1 MEIRQIG
8 CYRPYPI
15 VVNGKGYYVS
25 NIRLYNEDGIV
36 TSTGRGWFERK
47 GYPTDIENIELPVEE
62 IKLRRKPKF
71 DGVVFAMLHKDNLLN
86 ETEAELYIPCDML
99 GIHFVYNKLDKG
111 IWQVRKVY
119 DGEQEIH
126 IEQYVFSV
134 DGKLNEIRNEYDKLH
149 KDSESYRHKLHKDSE
164 SYRLI
169 SYSDKIISNLNKM
182 RELME
187 DYRAEL
193 ARLNSLTIDDIEI

>member
-15 VVNGKGYYVS
+15 RVNGKGYYVS
-25 NIRLYNEDGIV
+25 NIHLYNEDGIV
-36 TSTGRGWFERK
+36 TSTGCGWFERK

-71 DGVVFAMLHKDNLLN
+71 DGIVFVILHKDWD
-86 ETEAELYIPCDML
+86 ETKAELYIPCDML
-99 GIHFVYNKLDKG
+99 GVHFTCNKLEKR

-134 DGKLNEIRNEYDKLH
+134 DGKLTDIRAEYDRL
-149 KDSESYRHKLHKDSE
+149 YKDSE

-169 SYSDKIISNLNKM
+169 SDSDKIISNLDKM
-182 RELME
+182 RKLVE

-193 ARLNSLTIDDIEI
+193 TRLKSLTIDDIEI

>member
-1 MEIRQIG
+1 MRIG
-8 CYRPYPI
+8 TNDNIYRPYSV
-15 VVNGKGYYVS
+15 VVNNKGYYLD
-25 NIRLYNEDGIV
+25 NIHFYNESGV
-36 TSTGRGWFERK
+36 VVSSGWGWLERK
-47 GYPTDIENIELPVEE
+47 GYPTDIKSIELPVEE

-71 DGVVFAMLHKDNLLN
+71 DGVVFAMLHKDWD
-86 ETEAELYIPCDML
+86 ETKAELYIPCDML
-99 GIHFVYNKLDKG
+99 GVNFTCNKLEKG
-111 IWQVRKVY
+111 VWQVRKVY

-134 DGKLNEIRNEYDKLH
+134 DGKLTDIRAEYDKL
-149 KDSESYRHKLHKDSE
+149 YKDSE

-169 SYSDKIISNLNKM
+169 SDSDKIISNLDKM
-182 RELME
+182 RELVE